1 MTSTAALDPYSSPSN
16 VLVVSLDP
24 SFLEDV
30 CGQLETRGISAAS
43 CESFDDGVEQY
54 DSHRAVITQI
64 PVGGG
69 GDVSK
74 FVDTVRAQ
82 RTPGL
87 PRPLLCGIASG
98 DDMPAFPP
106 GTFDSLLPSY
116 VKVDEVIQR
125 VSDHLKKPAPAPPI
139 AVVPSPAPRPSPR
152 PRGGILERI
161 LAPQVK
167 KTSPETAKVEPKTV
181 EVPALNALPGEVL
194 EAGDDA
200 APVETPPPAFRPA
213 PEVDAKFKS
222 PFSLAPIAPPA
233 EVDAKVVAEIIEPRE
248 PEIAKGKTAEVELM
262 PPPNPGAPEEVKEA
276 EEPKEETAEAEPPIE
291 EEALPEPPNHYRVLV
306 EHAPIALAMFD
317 TEMHYLEA
325 NHLWTE
331 AFHLLDTPVKGRSQF
346 DVFPSLHPSWK
357 RIYKRCLKGKT
368 ERSGGDRFRRADGTD
383 DWVRW
388 EVRPWIRD
396 GMSQENEGVSAIGG
410 LVISCEVING
420 MKQEE
425 QKLEFERSL
434 AGALFSTHTAPVMVV
449 GLDGVVLR
457 ANPAARKLAPCEQL
471 VENAAPYWNQLLN
484 GDERDAAAELF
495 DRLRA
500 PTTDPSNAPDVPPL
514 LRETL
519 HLASGETNVTWLNIP
534 QRAADGSLQ
543 AIVRVGTV
551 TGSPEPEPLPELP
564 VGEPF
569 SARIIEDDEPEKS
582 DSDPPTVAD
591 LAIPVFTCNE
601 QFVPTGGNDAWAATA
616 TCDPDAPTIADAFHD
631 ADWPELETALRAC
644 FQSGESIS
652 HHCRLA
658 AASGDETPLSVLVEA
673 NPSETGDMIVTV
685 LDDSERAALK
695 LTAEDAEKELA
706 AARSEIAILE
716 EELAAAEAKA
726 RGMTG
731 AAEEL
736 ASSHAHQSPDVIPHP
751 SATSLHPATVA
762 AHAPVA
768 FLLLDSDGDLVFA
781 NPQHTH
787 LLGTQATEFVSMED
801 WLADRCTD
809 ASHAENI
816 RETWRDK
823 IWRKQATRVLPLLNA
838 DNILKDIR
846 FQPRLL
852 RDGSLLLT
860 LADVTETHRGEQA
873 LRASEARLR
882 ALFRDCGVPVATV
895 DATGDINSSTRALET
910 LLGYSAREMRQI
922 SVEEIISEEAL
933 ETRDALL
940 GTIKNTGV
948 PTLPATISLRSKSGT
963 EISAD
968 LQLSKIHEEDG
979 SNLTA
984 YVFTPTDSAARPA
997 AIKSAAADADH
1008 RTRNNLQI
1016 ISTLLNLQ
1024 RARAQDPAIRDAIGA
1039 SQGRLRA
1046 LALVHQHTVSGETA
1060 FAKFA
1065 DALSAQVLG
1074 GEKHLTVH
1082 NDLAPTLTFP
1092 LSKAISLGLCLNEL
1106 LANTATH
1113 AFPDD
1118 LAGSARIAGESGLG
1132 DDGDPEFTLVISDDG
1147 IGLPENFDPRTDR
1160 GLGLQIVQSLADQLD
1175 ASLNTESDQEHT
1187 EFRLTIPL

>member
-1 MTSTAALDPYSSPSN
+1 MTSSAALEPNTPPSN

-24 SFLEDV
+24 TFIRSVCDQLED
-30 CGQLETRGISAAS
+30 RGISAAS
-43 CESFDDGVEQY
+43 CESFDDGIEQY

-64 PVGGG
+64 PVGNR
-69 GDVSK
+69 VEVTQ
-74 FVDTVRAQ
+74 FVDTLRSQ

-87 PRPLLCGIASG
+87 PRPLLCGIATG
-98 DDMPAFPP
+98 DDIPAFPP

-125 VSDHLKKPAPAPPI
+125 VSDHLNKPAPAPPI
-139 AVVPSPAPRPSPR
+139 AVISPPAPRQNPR

-161 LAPQVK
+161 LAPQGK
-167 KTSPETAKVEPKTV
+167 KLPTDTPNEETKTV
-181 EVPALNALPGEVL
+181 DVPALNALPGEVL
-194 EAGDDA
+194 EPSDDVA
-200 APVETPPPAFRPA
+200 TAETPPPTFRPA
-213 PEVDAKFKS
+213 PTVGTKIES
-222 PFSLAPIAPPA
+222 PFSLAPVASPV
-233 EVDAKVVAEIIEPRE
+233 EVDAEIVAEIKEPRE
-248 PEIAKGKTAEVELM
+248 LEPANAKTAEVELV
-262 PPPNPGAPEEVKEA
+262 PPPNPIRPEAEEPEAPEEVAA
-276 EEPKEETAEAEPPIE
+276 ESEPAAPE
-291 EEALPEPPNHYRVLV
+291 EELPEPPDHYRILV

-325 NHLWTE
+325 NRLWAE
-331 AFHLLDTPVKGRSQF
+331 AFHLHDTPLKGRSQF

-368 ERSGGDRFRRADGTD
+368 ERSGGDRFRRADGSD

-396 GMSQENEGVSAIGG
+396 KMSLENDGVSAVGG

-425 QKLEFERSL
+425 EKLEFERSL

-471 VENAAPYWNQLLN
+471 VENAAPYWNQLLS
-484 GDERDAAAELF
+484 GDERDTAAELF
-495 DRLRA
+495 TRLRA
-500 PTTDPSNAPDVPPL
+500 PATDPSTAPDVPPL

-534 QRAADGSLQ
+534 QRTADGSLQ

-551 TGSPEPEPLPELP
+551 TGSPEPEPIPEIP
-564 VGEPF
+564 VGMPF
-569 SARIIEDDEPEKS
+569 SAHVVEDEEPEEAEPA
-582 DSDPPTVAD
+582 PPTVAD

-601 QFVPTGGNDAWAATA
+601 QFVPTGGNDAWFAT
-616 TCDPDAPTIADAFHD
+616 TSCDPEAPTIAEAFYD
-631 ADWPELETALRAC
+631 ADWPELEAALREC
-644 FQSGESIS
+644 FQSSESVS

-658 AASGDETPLSVLVEA
+658 AVSDDETPLSVLVEA
-673 NPSETGDMIVTV
+673 TTSGAGDIIVTV
-685 LDDSERAALK
+685 LDDSERTALK
-695 LTAEDAEKELA
+695 LTTEDAEKELA
-706 AARSEIAILE
+706 ASKSEIAILE
-716 EELAAAEAKA
+716 EKLAAAEAKA
-726 RGMTG
+726 AGMAG

-736 ASSHAHQSPDVIPHP
+736 ASSHAHQSSDIIPHP
-751 SATSLHPATVA
+751 SANSLHPATVA

-787 LLGTQATEFVSMED
+787 LLGTQATEFASIED

-809 ASHAENI
+809 TSHAENI

-895 DATGDINSSTRALET
+895 DATGDLNSSTRALET
-910 LLGYSAREMRQI
+910 LLGYSAREMRQLSI
-922 SVEEIISEEAL
+922 EEILSEDDQ

-940 GTIKNTGV
+940 KTIKNTGV
-948 PTLPATISLRSKSGT
+948 PTLPATIALRSKSGT

-968 LQLSKIHEEDG
+968 LQLSKIQEENG

-984 YVFTPTDSAARPA
+984 YVFTPTDSAVRPA

-1046 LALVHQHTVSGETA
+1046 LALVHQHTASGETA
-1060 FAKFA
+1060 FSKFA
-1065 DALSAQVLG
+1065 DALSAQILG

-1082 NDLAPTLTFP
+1082 NDLAPALTFP
-1092 LSKAISLGLCLNEL
+1092 LPKAISLGLCLNEL

-1113 AFPDD
+1113 AFPDG

-1147 IGLPENFDPRTDR
+1147 VGLPENFDPRKDR

-1175 ASLNTESDQEHT
+1175 ASLSNESDHEQT

>member
-1 MTSTAALDPYSSPSN
+1 M
-16 VLVVSLDP
+16 
-24 SFLEDV
+24 
-30 CGQLETRGISAAS
+30 R
-43 CESFDDGVEQY
+43 
-54 DSHRAVITQI
+54 
-64 PVGGG
+64 
-69 GDVSK
+69 
-74 FVDTVRAQ
+74 
-82 RTPGL
+82 
-87 PRPLLCGIASG
+87 
-98 DDMPAFPP
+98 
-106 GTFDSLLPSY
+106 
-116 VKVDEVIQR
+116 
-125 VSDHLKKPAPAPPI
+125 
-139 AVVPSPAPRPSPR
+139 
-152 PRGGILERI
+152 
-161 LAPQVK
+161 
-167 KTSPETAKVEPKTV
+167 
-181 EVPALNALPGEVL
+181 
-194 EAGDDA
+194 
-200 APVETPPPAFRPA
+200 
-213 PEVDAKFKS
+213 
-222 PFSLAPIAPPA
+222 
-233 EVDAKVVAEIIEPRE
+233 
-248 PEIAKGKTAEVELM
+248 
-262 PPPNPGAPEEVKEA
+262 
-276 EEPKEETAEAEPPIE
+276 
-291 EEALPEPPNHYRVLV
+291 
-306 EHAPIALAMFD
+306 
-317 TEMHYLEA
+317 YLEA
-325 NHLWTE
+325 NKLWGE
-331 AFHLLDTPVKGRSQF
+331 AFHLQDIPLKGRSQF
-346 DVFPSLHPSWK
+346 EVFPGLHPSWK
-357 RIYKRCLKGKT
+357 RIYDRCLEGKT
-368 ERSGGDRFRRADGTD
+368 ERSGGDRFRRADGSD

-388 EVRPWIRD
+388 EVRPWIKD
-396 GMSQENEGVSAIGG
+396 GMSWDNDGVSAIGG

-484 GDERDAAAELF
+484 GDDRDAAAELF

-500 PTTDPSNAPDVPPL
+500 PVADPSAAPDVPPL

-519 HLASGETNVTWLNIP
+519 HLALGETNVTWLNIP

-551 TGSPEPEPLPELP
+551 TGSPESEPIPALP

-569 SARIIEDDEPEKS
+569 SARVVENDEAEETLVS
-582 DSDPPTVAD
+582 PPSVTE
-591 LAIPVFTCNE
+591 LAIPIFTCDEN
-601 QFVPTGGNDAWAATA
+601 FVSTGGNDAWASTA
-616 TCDPDAPTIADAFHD
+616 HNAPTIADAFHQ
-631 ADWPELETALRAC
+631 ADWPELEAALREC
-644 FQSGESIS
+644 FESGGNVS

-658 AASGDETPLSVLVEA
+658 AVSDEETPAAVLVEA
-673 NPSETGDMIVTV
+673 NPSETGNIIVTV
-685 LDDSERAALK
+685 LDDSERTALK
-695 LTAEDAEKELA
+695 LTSEEAEKELS
-706 AARSEIAILE
+706 AARAEITILE
-716 EELAAAEAKA
+716 EKLAAAESKA
-726 RGMTG
+726 SGMAG

-736 ASSHAHQSPDVIPHP
+736 ASSHAHQSLDVIPHP
-751 SATSLHPATVA
+751 SANSLHPATVA

-787 LLGTQATEFVSMED
+787 LLGTQATEFDSMED

-809 ASHAENI
+809 DGHAENI

-873 LRASEARLR
+873 LRISEARLR

-895 DATGDINSSTRALET
+895 DATGDISSSTRALET
-910 LLGYSAREMRQI
+910 LLGYSAREMRQL
-922 SVEEIISEEAL
+922 SVEEIISEADL
-933 ETRDALL
+933 EIRDTLI

-948 PTLPATISLRSKSGT
+948 PTVPATITLQSKNGS

-968 LQLSKIHEEDG
+968 LQLSKIQEEDG
-979 SNLTA
+979 SKLTA

-1024 RARAQDPAIRDAIGA
+1024 RARAQNPAIRDAIGA

-1046 LALVHQHTVSGETA
+1046 LALVHQHTASGETA

-1065 DALSAQVLG
+1065 DSLSAQILG

-1092 LSKAISLGLCLNEL
+1092 LPKAISLGLCLNEL

-1113 AFPDD
+1113 AFPNN
-1118 LAGSARIAGESGLG
+1118 LTGSARIAGDSGLG
-1132 DDGDPEFTLVISDDG
+1132 DDGDPEFTLVVSDDG
-1147 IGLPENFDPRTDR
+1147 IGLPENFDPRKDR

-1175 ASLNTESDQEHT
+1175 ASLSNESTQENT